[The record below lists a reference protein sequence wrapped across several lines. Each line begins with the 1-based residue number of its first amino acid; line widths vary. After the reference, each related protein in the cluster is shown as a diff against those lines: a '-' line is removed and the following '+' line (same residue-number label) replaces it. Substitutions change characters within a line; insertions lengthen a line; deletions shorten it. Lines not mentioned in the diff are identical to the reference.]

1 MPTLKDHIKVLETEI
16 NATGKRL
23 ETETL
28 SASQLVEIG
37 KRMAELSG
45 TLNWLKTCDN
55 MNSRI
60 VGNGAKIIKTIN

>member
-28 SASQLVEIG
+28 TADQLVELG
-37 KRMAELSG
+37 KRMAELGG
-45 TLNWLKTCDN
+45 TLNWLRAIDGVKN
-55 MNSRI
+55 KPM
-60 VGNGAKIIKTIN
+60 IKTIN